1 MKVPGGALREAWLK
15 RQEEAYRALDK
26 AEAEKRNEATKALAK
41 ERTALRHARELL
53 ELRLLG
59 LANAVV
65 VRQMLSDCAV
75 AL

>member
-1 MKVPGGALREAWLK
+1 MKVPGATREAWLK

-53 ELRLLG
+53 EMRLLG
-59 LANAVV
+59 KRSGSTDA
-65 VRQMLSDCAV
+65 MP
-75 AL
+75 